1 MWIYLSSDIPIYNIY
16 TKNPDLNVEV
26 GVGCFGSISYICEN
40 IDQKAMMYL
49 ITVPII
55 VACAILIRFRPNL
68 VNTLSEEDRRKMD
81 PKKIGRIGFW
91 GMMTTAALL
100 MVCYFAGV
108 PDIIGMFVVM
118 PGAIITAGLIQA
130 SIK

>member
-1 MWIYLSSDIPIYNIY
+1 
-16 TKNPDLNVEV
+16 
-26 GVGCFGSISYICEN
+26 
-40 IDQKAMMYL
+40 MMYL

-55 VACAILIRFRPNL
+55 VACAVLIRFFPNL
-68 VNTLSEEDRRKMD
+68 VNTLSEQDRRKMD
-81 PKKIGRIGFW
+81 SKKVGRIGFW

-100 MVCYFAGV
+100 VLCYFAGV

-118 PGAIITAGLIQA
+118 PGAIITAGLIQT

>member
-1 MWIYLSSDIPIYNIY
+1 
-16 TKNPDLNVEV
+16 
-26 GVGCFGSISYICEN
+26 
-40 IDQKAMMYL
+40 MMYL

-100 MVCYFAGV
+100 MVCYFVGV

>member
-1 MWIYLSSDIPIYNIY
+1 MI
-16 TKNPDLNVEV
+16 
-26 GVGCFGSISYICEN
+26 
-40 IDQKAMMYL
+40 YL

-55 VACAILIRFRPNL
+55 VVCAFLIRFRPNL
-68 VNTLSEEDRRKMD
+68 VNTLSEADRRKMD
-81 PKKIGRIGFW
+81 PKRVGRIGFW
-91 GMMTTAALL
+91 GMLTTAALL
-100 MVCYFAGV
+100 MVCYLAGV

>member
-1 MWIYLSSDIPIYNIY
+1 
-16 TKNPDLNVEV
+16 
-26 GVGCFGSISYICEN
+26 
-40 IDQKAMMYL
+40 MMYL

-55 VACAILIRFRPNL
+55 VACAVLIRFFPNL
-68 VNTLSEEDRRKMD
+68 VNTLSEQDRRKMD
-81 PKKIGRIGFW
+81 PKKVGRIGFW

-100 MVCYFAGV
+100 VLCYFAGV

-118 PGAIITAGLIQA
+118 PGASITAGLIQT

>member
-1 MWIYLSSDIPIYNIY
+1 
-16 TKNPDLNVEV
+16 
-26 GVGCFGSISYICEN
+26 
-40 IDQKAMMYL
+40 MYL

-55 VACAILIRFRPNL
+55 VACAVLIRFFPNL
-68 VNTLSEEDRRKMD
+68 VNTLSEQDRRKMD
-81 PKKIGRIGFW
+81 PKKVGRIGFW

-100 MVCYFAGV
+100 VLCYFVGV

-118 PGAIITAGLIQA
+118 PGAIITAGLIQT

>member
-1 MWIYLSSDIPIYNIY
+1 
-16 TKNPDLNVEV
+16 
-26 GVGCFGSISYICEN
+26 
-40 IDQKAMMYL
+40 MMYL

-55 VACAILIRFRPNL
+55 VACAFLIRFCPNL
-68 VNTLSEEDRRKMD
+68 VNTLSEGDRRKMD
-81 PKKIGRIGFW
+81 SKRVGRIGFW
-91 GMMTTAALL
+91 GMMITAALL

-118 PGAIITAGLIQA
+118 PGAVITAGLIQA

>member
-1 MWIYLSSDIPIYNIY
+1 
-16 TKNPDLNVEV
+16 
-26 GVGCFGSISYICEN
+26 
-40 IDQKAMMYL
+40 
-49 ITVPII
+49 
-55 VACAILIRFRPNL
+55 
-68 VNTLSEEDRRKMD
+68 MD
-81 PKKIGRIGFW
+81 PKKVGRIGFW

-100 MVCYFAGV
+100 VLCYFVGV

>member
-1 MWIYLSSDIPIYNIY
+1 MIQLHTLYTYIYYIYE
-16 TKNPDLNVEV
+16 NPDLSVEV

-40 IDQKAMMYL
+40 IDQEAMMYL

-100 MVCYFAGV
+100 MVCYFARV

>member
-1 MWIYLSSDIPIYNIY
+1 
-16 TKNPDLNVEV
+16 
-26 GVGCFGSISYICEN
+26 
-40 IDQKAMMYL
+40 MMYL

-55 VACAILIRFRPNL
+55 VACAVLIRFFPNL
-68 VNTLSEEDRRKMD
+68 VNTLSEQDRRKMD
-81 PKKIGRIGFW
+81 PKKVGRIEFW

-100 MVCYFAGV
+100 VLCYFAGV

-118 PGAIITAGLIQA
+118 PGAIITAGLIQT

>member
-1 MWIYLSSDIPIYNIY
+1 
-16 TKNPDLNVEV
+16 
-26 GVGCFGSISYICEN
+26 
-40 IDQKAMMYL
+40 MYL

-68 VNTLSEEDRRKMD
+68 VNTLSEADRRKMD
-81 PKKIGRIGFW
+81 ARKVGRIGFW
-91 GMMTTAALL
+91 GLMTTAALL

-108 PDIIGMFVVM
+108 PDIIGMFVCF
-118 PGAIITAGLIQA
+118 PGAIVTAGLIQA

>member
-1 MWIYLSSDIPIYNIY
+1 
-16 TKNPDLNVEV
+16 
-26 GVGCFGSISYICEN
+26 
-40 IDQKAMMYL
+40 MMYL

-55 VACAILIRFRPNL
+55 VACAVLIRFFPNL
-68 VNTLSEEDRRKMD
+68 VNTLSEQDRRKMD
-81 PKKIGRIGFW
+81 PKKVGRIGFW

-100 MVCYFAGV
+100 VLCYFVGV

-118 PGAIITAGLIQA
+118 PGAIITAGLIQT

>member
-1 MWIYLSSDIPIYNIY
+1 MI
-16 TKNPDLNVEV
+16 
-26 GVGCFGSISYICEN
+26 
-40 IDQKAMMYL
+40 YL

-55 VACAILIRFRPNL
+55 VACAVLIRFYPNF
-68 VNTLSEEDRRKMD
+68 VNILSEEDRRKMD
-81 PKKIGRIGFW
+81 TKKVSRIGFW

-100 MVCYFAGV
+100 MICYFAGV

-118 PGAIITAGLIQA
+118 PGAIITAGLIQS

>member
-1 MWIYLSSDIPIYNIY
+1 MI
-16 TKNPDLNVEV
+16 
-26 GVGCFGSISYICEN
+26 
-40 IDQKAMMYL
+40 YL

-55 VACAILIRFRPNL
+55 VVCAFLIRFNPNL
-68 VNTLSEEDRRKMD
+68 VNVLSEEDRRKMD
-81 PKKIGRIGFW
+81 SKKVGRIGFW
-91 GMMTTAALL
+91 GMMVTAALL

-108 PDIIGMFVVM
+108 PDIIGMFVVA

>member
-1 MWIYLSSDIPIYNIY
+1 MI
-16 TKNPDLNVEV
+16 
-26 GVGCFGSISYICEN
+26 
-40 IDQKAMMYL
+40 YL

-55 VACAILIRFRPNL
+55 VVCAFLIRFNPNL
-68 VNTLSEEDRRKMD
+68 VNVLSEEDRRKMD
-81 PKKIGRIGFW
+81 SKKVGRIGFW
-91 GMMTTAALL
+91 GMMVTAALL
-100 MVCYFAGV
+100 MICYFAGV

>member
-1 MWIYLSSDIPIYNIY
+1 
-16 TKNPDLNVEV
+16 
-26 GVGCFGSISYICEN
+26 
-40 IDQKAMMYL
+40 MMYL

-55 VACAILIRFRPNL
+55 VACAFLIRFCPNL

-81 PKKIGRIGFW
+81 SKRVGRIGFW

-108 PDIIGMFVVM
+108 PDIIGMFVAI
-118 PGAIITAGLIQA
+118 PGAVITAGLIQA

>member
-1 MWIYLSSDIPIYNIY
+1 MI
-16 TKNPDLNVEV
+16 
-26 GVGCFGSISYICEN
+26 
-40 IDQKAMMYL
+40 YL
-49 ITVPII
+49 ITIPII
-55 VACAILIRFRPNL
+55 VLCAVLIRFRPNL

-81 PKKIGRIGFW
+81 PKRVGRIGFW
-91 GMMTTAALL
+91 GMMVTAALL
-100 MVCYFAGV
+100 LVCYFSGV